1 MGAALWSDEGSSRLR
16 HTPVLDPDI
25 VRALDVGQVAY
36 IHRGAVTFVQ
46 VKRLVAAPAA
56 LAPPA
61 ASGRPGW
68 QAAVMPASLP
78 GLAEPAGR
86 PRRSRPTPGRP
97 ARRARRQPGP
107 ARCRAAARRGVR
119 AGVPVSA
126 DPFAALGLPAR
137 PDLTDD
143 DIRAAWRRIAAAT
156 HPDRADGG
164 DPARFASAAA
174 AYTELRT
181 RYGRGEAYA
190 DLTTRP
196 GPATRTRPRPG
207 PARPAPGRQTAAPP
221 PNTAAP
227 RRDTATGP
235 GTAGHPETTPDRQ
248 SATHPE
254 TAAPRRETAAHRE
267 TLAGLAAR
275 VRRGAGPARAPDRDR
290 RRHHRGGLRRRRRAA
305 RRRRTRDRRA
315 HLAAAHRP
323 ARPRTTRQLA
333 RLAPPPAAGVR
344 PASERASTRPTTP
357 AAGRGA
363 PAARR
368 AARGGLGQPECSRQP
383 RDGQP
388 DRRRE
393 WLTVYQPPAY
403 APRLKALGVN
413 CMDGA
418 WMAGVSAPALA
429 PH

>member
-1 MGAALWSDEGSSRLR
+1 M
-16 HTPVLDPDI
+16 
-25 VRALDVGQVAY
+25 
-36 IHRGAVTFVQ
+36 
-46 VKRLVAAPAA
+46 
-56 LAPPA
+56 
-61 ASGRPGW
+61 
-68 QAAVMPASLP
+68 
-78 GLAEPAGR
+78 
-86 PRRSRPTPGRP
+86 
-97 ARRARRQPGP
+97 
-107 ARCRAAARRGVR
+107 
-119 AGVPVSA
+119 SA

-207 PARPAPGRQTAAPP
+207 PARPAPGLQAAAPP

-227 RRDTATGP
+227 RRDTAPGP

-290 RRHHRGGLRRRRRAA
+290 RR
-305 RRRRTRDRRA
+305 RTRDRRA

-323 ARPRTTRQLA
+323 ARPRTARQLA
-333 RLAPPPAAGVR
+333 RLAPPPVAGVR

-357 AAGRGA
+357 ACWTRRTSSSAG
-363 PAARR
+363 
-368 AARGGLGQPECSRQP
+368 CSWWS
-383 RDGQP
+383 G
-388 DRRRE
+388 
-393 WLTVYQPPAY
+393 TT
-403 APRLKALGVN
+403 
-413 CMDGA
+413 
-418 WMAGVSAPALA
+418 
-429 PH
+429 